1 MTHVVSARC
10 IDCRY
15 TDCSE
20 VCPVECFYEV
30 EDPAML
36 VIDPETCIDCM
47 ACVPACPVNAIYSD
61 AEVPEHY
68 AEWVELNA
76 ALVPLG
82 TQVSDNIGSLGS
94 ALDLDGVRAREEA
107 AGWPSV
113 EPGEAAH

>member
-15 TDCSE
+15 TDCAE

-36 VIDPETCIDCM
+36 VIDAETCIDCV
-47 ACVPACPVNAIYSD
+47 ACVPACPINAIYSD
-61 AEVPEHY
+61 AELPEHY
-68 AEWVELNA
+68 SDWLDLNK
-76 ALVPLG
+76 ALVEAG
-82 TQVSDNIGSLGS
+82 TQINGKHTPLEG
-94 ALDLDGVRAREEA
+94 ALDLDGVREREQR

-113 EPGEAAH
+113 EPSEA